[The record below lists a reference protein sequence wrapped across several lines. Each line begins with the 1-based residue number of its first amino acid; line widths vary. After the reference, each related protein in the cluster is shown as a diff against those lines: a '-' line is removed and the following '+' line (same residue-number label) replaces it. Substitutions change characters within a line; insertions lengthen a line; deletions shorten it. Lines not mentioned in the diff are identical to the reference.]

1 MFAEVLD
8 ATSSQ
13 SLISKA
19 ASSSLDHTVGEHRVE
34 FDDGVAD
41 WTSLSIPKVLA
52 YMIAESP
59 NFKSLINDL
68 LQSSDF
74 NGEIFSFVLCQAVTT
89 AL

>member
-8 ATSSQ
+8 ATSSA
-13 SLISKA
+13 SSKSKA

-74 NGEIFSFVLCQAVTT
+74 NGEISSLVLCQAVTT